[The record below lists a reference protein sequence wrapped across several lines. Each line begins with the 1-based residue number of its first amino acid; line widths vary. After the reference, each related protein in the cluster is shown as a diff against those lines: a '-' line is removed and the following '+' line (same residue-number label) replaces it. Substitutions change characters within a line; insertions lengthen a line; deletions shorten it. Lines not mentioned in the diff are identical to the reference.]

1 MRPYRNISDSEL
13 EALGAVREWDKASLL
28 SLTLSS
34 KILWVHASRE
44 RFHRLDAKNSCQL
57 RVITIQK
64 IVGDIIKTDFGSYS
78 LHTGKS
84 LLYPAGSPSYCDC
97 HGQLYLLRNSIRH

>member
-13 EALGAVREWDKASLL
+13 EALGAVREWSKEYLL
-28 SLTLSS
+28 SLTLPS

-44 RFHRLDAKNSCQL
+44 RFHRLEAHNSCL
-57 RVITIQK
+57 IRLITVYK
-64 IVGDIIKTDFGSYS
+64 IEGDIVKTNFGSYS
-78 LHTGKS
+78 LHTGKN
-84 LLYPAGSPSYCDC
+84 LFSPYGNKRSCNC